1 MGRPR
6 DGDDRVAWLLQRR
19 RFREALAIA
28 STDRSLRKH
37 SRPQVPLPPLLRPRS
52 CALVFSSR
60 SSRATRAWWVV
71 LVLVLHAA
79 AGMPHRLGRLSC
91 ADTKVGFQVSLSKTR
106 H

>member
-37 SRPQVPLPPLLRPRS
+37 NRPQVVSHQLYLREYES
-52 CALVFSSR
+52 VLCLNMFSTQYS
-60 SSRATRAWWVV
+60 
-71 LVLVLHAA
+71 
-79 AGMPHRLGRLSC
+79 G
-91 ADTKVGFQVSLSKTR
+91 
-106 H
+106 